1 MNPFE
6 FCRKL
11 DAALAR
17 RKGSPVDEYENVS
30 CEVCGDL
37 MRRYIGPLP
46 GAICTVCME
55 PTGEAECVRTMP
67 LAITRSTLNERGH

>member
-1 MNPFE
+1 MI

-11 DAALAR
+11 DEALAR
-17 RKGSPVDEYENVS
+17 RKDSKIDVYSNVR

-55 PTGEAECVRTMP
+55 PTGEAECVRVMP
-67 LAITRSTLNERGH
+67 LAITRGTLNERG